1 MTVKNSIE
9 TQPNTNT
16 GKGRVKGSKNLL
28 TKELKGIMANI
39 VAGELGRVPEALDRV
54 NKTKPEKYVALVIRL
69 AEVCLPKTQE
79 VELNSGSEGVD
90 IRATLED
97 MRNKLL
103 NKDNE

>member
-1 MTVKNSIE
+1 MVNKNSIE

-16 GKGRVKGSKNLL
+16 GKGRVKGSKNIL
-28 TKELKGIMANI
+28 TKELKGIMADI
-39 VAGELGRVPEALDRV
+39 VAGELDKVPAALERV
-54 NKTKPEKYVALVIRL
+54 NKTKPDKYVALVIRL
-69 AEVCLPKTQE
+69 AEVCIPKTSQ
-79 VELNSGSEGVD
+79 VELSSGEEGVD

>member
-1 MTVKNSIE
+1 MIVKNSIE
-9 TQPNTNT
+9 KQPNTNT
-16 GKGRVKGSKNLL
+16 GKGRKPGAKNIVNQ
-28 TKELKGIMANI
+28 ELRGIMASI
-39 VAGELGRVPEALDRV
+39 VAGELERVPEALERV
-54 NKTKPEKYVALVIRL
+54 NRSKPEKYVALVIRL
-69 AEVCLPKTQE
+69 AEVCLPRQQQ